1 MEQSSEGPHSPSPHT
16 QLQGGD
22 PPVQLQTPA
31 LQSAMTCL
39 RQAPL
44 ACPLIPLAASSLQAF
59 RPHREEAVAT
69 GDTMAAP
76 SASIAK
82 PARTLRATMADL
94 LRLVRPLACQPHHP
108 SRPLA
113 TRRRRRRLGLP
124 PRKSPTMLV
133 LPSRRLTEGRRA
145 ESLWGAEKLGVA
157 QPDSGHTMWSHGVE
171 PWGRCPP
178 MPPRRQPQISYRTS
192 QCLQRS
198 RGAGNYPTSLIRRR
212 SSVG

>member
-44 ACPLIPLAASSLQAF
+44 ACPLIPLAATSSLQAF

-94 LRLVRPLACQPHHP
+94 LRLVRPLACQLTT
-108 SRPLA
+108 PLTSA
-113 TRRRRRRLGLP
+113 GYTRRRQRELAQIARFPVERISGAASLRIARRRAGLSVEAFADRLRIYPAALLCWEAGRKPVPPWVLG
-124 PRKSPTMLV
+124 R
-133 LPSRRLTEGRRA
+133 
-145 ESLWGAEKLGVA
+145 
-157 QPDSGHTMWSHGVE
+157 
-171 PWGRCPP
+171 
-178 MPPRRQPQISYRTS
+178 
-192 QCLQRS
+192 LQRHFT
-198 RGAGNYPTSLIRRR
+198 GPATPP
-212 SSVG
+212 VAP